1 MTEVM
6 AAVAAAVL
14 VDTQALVVLVKHRV
28 TMVLLGRPVV
38 EQVEAALVAQMYAQL
53 VIVRLEVVEVVV

>member
-14 VDTQALVVLVKHRV
+14 VATQVMAAMVVRLV
-28 TMVLLGRPVV
+28 TMALLERPVV

-53 VIVRLEVVEVVV
+53 VIVRLEVVVVVV